1 MAVGQVISSK
11 AHFFVVNAA
20 VLALPVDAFFI
31 GHSFRFP
38 HENKFVTQR
47 RIEALEREV
56 GGYRVAIE
64 FVLPADGL
72 AFRRTAHQ
80 RDAVLALRFRFKVKI
95 AQVQFTGDFIEF
107 EGYGHG
113 AVFLFPQAY
122 QFF

>member
-1 MAVGQVISSK
+1 M
-11 AHFFVVNAA
+11 
-20 VLALPVDAFFI
+20 LALPVDTFFV

-56 GGYRVAIE
+56 RGNRVAIE
-64 FVLPADGL
+64 FVFPADGL
-72 AFRRTAHQ
+72 AFGRTAYQ
-80 RDAVLALRFRFKVKI
+80 GDAVLALRFGFEVKI
-95 AQVQFTGDFIEF
+95 AQLQFTGYFIEF

-113 AVFLFPQAY
+113 AVLLLPEAH